1 MRGGRLDG
9 LGATRDFHHGLLAGV
24 ITLALVGHAAVSA
37 QQQEGFRFRSGV
49 ELINVTATVT
59 DARGR
64 FVEGLRQEDSVFP
77 MVPAGADLDQMIR
90 RPSPIVETAAD

>member
-1 MRGGRLDG
+1 MRTTPIPRI
-9 LGATRDFHHGLLAGV
+9 V
-24 ITLALVGHAAVSA
+24 ITLALVGHAPVSA

-64 FVEGLRQEDSVFP
+64 FVEGLRQEDFRIYEDGV
-77 MVPAGADLDQMIR
+77 L
-90 RPSPIVETAAD
+90 

>member
-1 MRGGRLDG
+1 MRTTPIPRI
-9 LGATRDFHHGLLAGV
+9 V
-24 ITLALVGHAAVSA
+24 ITLALVGHAPVSA

-64 FVEGLRQEDSVFP
+64 FVEGLR
-77 MVPAGADLDQMIR
+77 
-90 RPSPIVETAAD
+90 